1 MTILS
6 VAQGFNPVIASVSDL
21 SAVAQRAKAETTQRR
36 QPFSFRRP
44 GLRAG
49 THNPG
54 VNCSRRRLPNCRKRE
69 SSPYGSRRGGRDD
82 VSGFSDSSNSHVPQH
97 SRDTLRPSFAN
108 SFRPKNRGRRED
120 RVRAAP
126 AVSCAKLHVRN
137 AHMSIQVQRKQS
149 GLPCATV
156 LRLIFVLSPARPGLL
171 VTVAPKKRELLKNL
185 TPAIGASGPHDFA
198 VRLTRPSSKALR
210 RPPLPAPT
218 SVTMANAP
226 SLGTG
231 CEQ

>member
-1 MTILS
+1 MTIVS

-82 VSGFSDSSNSHVPQH
+82 VSGFFGFIKQRRGSHTPSQ
-97 SRDTLRPSFAN
+97 SRDSISPEFCKFIRP
-108 SFRPKNRGRRED
+108 PKERGTQGDPKRDAGRSQEGRRED

-126 AVSCAKLHVRN
+126 AVPCAKVANKN
-137 AHMSIQVQRKQS
+137 AHEHTGSAEAVRPS
-149 GLPCATV
+149 
-156 LRLIFVLSPARPGLL
+156 LRNGFTAYSVLSPVRPEL
-171 VTVAPKKRELLKNL
+171 VCHRHSQEA
-185 TPAIGASGPHDFA
+185 
-198 VRLTRPSSKALR
+198 
-210 RPPLPAPT
+210 
-218 SVTMANAP
+218 
-226 SLGTG
+226 
-231 CEQ
+231 